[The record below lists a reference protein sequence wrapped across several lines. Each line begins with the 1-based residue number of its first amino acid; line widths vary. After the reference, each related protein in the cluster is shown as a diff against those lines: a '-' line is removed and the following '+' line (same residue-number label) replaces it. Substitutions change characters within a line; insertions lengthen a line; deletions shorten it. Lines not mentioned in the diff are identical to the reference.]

1 MGLAKKPE
9 ELQPFP
15 LRSRLAARARQQVLD
30 EMLAGV
36 KVAYEEKYGL
46 PVEAESRE
54 LVRDADGA
62 LHVKTVYGGY
72 EDDTTADGED
82 EAEEDEA
89 EEEEESQAEA
99 YKKEQIDL
107 ARLEAFIRCCP
118 VPRQAES
125 KQRIVDV
132 MKEMGL
138 AKKPEE
144 LQPFPLRS

>member
-62 LHVKTVYGGY
+62 LLVKTVYGGY
-72 EDDTTADGED
+72 EDDTTAEDEDEDEEVEQEGED
-82 EAEEDEA
+82 E
-89 EEEEESQAEA
+89 EEEQDQEDAYLEEQ
-99 YKKEQIDL
+99 
-107 ARLEAFIRCCP
+107 
-118 VPRQAES
+118 
-125 KQRIVDV
+125 
-132 MKEMGL
+132 
-138 AKKPEE
+138 
-144 LQPFPLRS
+144 